1 MKLKDLTINQEVE
14 INGNHYIY
22 QGVLPRDTDGK
33 GPRKYFVFYSEK
45 LKEEKVFLEST
56 GNKIEFK
63 NKEGQLI
70 L

>member
-1 MKLKDLTINQEVE
+1 MKLKNLKINQEVE

-33 GPRKYFVFYSEK
+33 GPRKYFVFYSDK
-45 LKEEKVFLEST
+45 LKAEKVFLESA

>member
-1 MKLKDLTINQEVE
+1 MKLKDLKINQEVE

-22 QGVLPRDTDGK
+22 QGILPRDTDGK
-33 GPRKYFVFYSEK
+33 GPRKYFVFYSDK
-45 LKEEKVFLEST
+45 LKEEKVFLESA

>member
-1 MKLKDLTINQEVE
+1 MKLKDLPISQEVE

-22 QGVLPRDTDGK
+22 QGLLPRDTDGK
-33 GPRKYFVFYSEK
+33 GPRKYFVFYSDK
-45 LKEEKVFLEST
+45 LKIEKVFLEST

>member
-1 MKLKDLTINQEVE
+1 MKLKDLKINQEVE

-33 GPRKYFVFYSEK
+33 GPRKYFVFYSDK
-45 LKEEKVFLEST
+45 LKEEKVFFEST

>member
-1 MKLKDLTINQEVE
+1 MKLKDLKINQEVE

-33 GPRKYFVFYSEK
+33 GPRKYFVFYSDK
-45 LKEEKVFLEST
+45 LKEEKVFLESA

>member
-33 GPRKYFVFYSEK
+33 GPRNYFVFYSDK
-45 LKEEKVFLEST
+45 LKAEKVFLESA

>member
-1 MKLKDLTINQEVE
+1 MKLKDLKINQEVE

-33 GPRKYFVFYSEK
+33 GKRNHYVFYSDK
-45 LKEEKVFLEST
+45 LKEEKVFLESA